1 MKIKLFVSL
10 SVLYIVLLGA
20 FAFHINSDN
29 FTLNLGSK
37 EFTAP
42 VMVWVVAPVVIM
54 FVFALVHMSFYGL
67 LRYLKYK
74 HFFDDGAKFEKFVC
88 ALLLEKPLR
97 ADFRTKEFKDAS
109 ELTQSVK
116 THKKI
121 AKFEKLNEIIDLL
134 STLKEG
140 KSANLRKFKLDEN
153 NPLFLQ
159 NEKNR
164 IANEPN
170 YAISRIKGKKEIDDE
185 LDILAFE
192 SVLEKGDLTQIKSLK
207 IAPNTAQRMSLL
219 MRFEKGTLDMSATD
233 FEWVLKG
240 ENFEEKDYLKAVKI
254 ALKRLEP
261 DALIGIFKR
270 LKNTHIEALRAY
282 LFILADLSMFDE
294 LRLEIGNDK
303 KHFND
308 FKIVLLAREKN
319 ISIDLNHFIQ

>member
-20 FAFHINSDN
+20 FAFHINNAD
-29 FTLNLGSK
+29 FTLSLGGRD
-37 EFTAP
+37 FTAP
-42 VMVWVVAPVVIM
+42 VMVWVVAPVVLM
-54 FVFALVHMSFYGL
+54 FLFALIHISFYGL

-74 HFFDDGAKFEKFVC
+74 NFFDDGAKFEKFVC
-88 ALLLEKPLR
+88 TLLLEKPLQ
-97 ADFRTKEFKDAS
+97 AEFKTKEFKDAAN
-109 ELTQSVK
+109 LTQSVK
-116 THKKI
+116 THKKL
-121 AKFEKLNEIIDLL
+121 ANFDRLNETIDLL

-140 KSANLRKFKLDEN
+140 KSVNLRKFKLDEN

-164 IANEPN
+164 IASELN

-185 LDILAFE
+185 LDTLALDTL
-192 SVLEKGDLTQIKSLK
+192 LEKGDLTQIKNLK
-207 IAPNTAQRMSLL
+207 IPLNIAQRMSLL
-219 MRFEKGTLDMSATD
+219 MRFEKDLLDMSATD

-240 ENFEEKDYLKAVKI
+240 ENFDEKDYLKAVKI
-254 ALKRLEP
+254 GLKKLNP
-261 DALIGIFKR
+261 DALINIFKR

-294 LRLEIGNDK
+294 LRLEIANDK

-308 FKIVLLAREKN
+308 FKLVLLAREKN
-319 ISIDLNHFIQ
+319 ISIDLNHLIQ